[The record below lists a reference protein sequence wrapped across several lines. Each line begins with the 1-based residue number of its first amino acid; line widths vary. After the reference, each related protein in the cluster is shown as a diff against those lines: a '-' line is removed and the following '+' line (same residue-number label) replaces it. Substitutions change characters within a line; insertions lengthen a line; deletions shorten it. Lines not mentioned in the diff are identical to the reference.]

1 MRKIILFTLLL
12 AAGLANAQ
20 QKQFSL
26 EDAILGIDTYL
37 APEKMKAISWR
48 NSAVFTYLKN
58 DTLWG
63 ENAKTKQKQPV
74 ISLQETR
81 SILSEKSNFL
91 YNFPNYSW
99 TSDERLLIRTVRF
112 FSLIDPVEKRVEY
125 TIELPEKAENAVFN
139 EAGNF
144 VAFTV
149 NDDLF
154 LAFSNRKPVQ
164 VTKDGGNGIVN
175 GKTVHRNEFGIKNG
189 IFISPGGNYVAFYRK
204 DESMV
209 SDYPLVNYMPRV
221 AQPEPVKY
229 PMAGMKSEEVK
240 VGIYSI
246 ESEKTIFL
254 QTGGDPEHY
263 LTNLAWSPD
272 EKFVYIDELNRAQNH
287 LNLNYYSVESGN
299 RVKTVLEET
308 HEKYVEPQN
317 PVQFST
323 INQNEFYRLTRNDGW
338 FHLYKYTTDGKLIG
352 QITKGEWE
360 STKVLG
366 FDEKEK
372 HLFVEATKE
381 SPLERHI
388 YRVEVK
394 TGKMEKLT
402 VTAGMHQ
409 GVLSPGGNWLIDT
422 FSAPDIPSQTDILSS
437 DGKILRNLHLADDP
451 LQDYILGEN
460 RLVQI
465 LSADGKTELT
475 GRLVLP
481 VNFDPQQKYP
491 VIVYVYGGPH
501 SQMVNKSWHNAV
513 RWWQYY
519 MASQGFIAFTMDNR
533 GTNFR
538 GLEFENI
545 IHRQLGVAETEDQM
559 KGIEY
564 LKSLPFVDAERIGV
578 HGWSYGGFMTLNM
591 MLRHPE
597 VFKVGVAGG
606 PVVDWSMYEIM
617 YGERYMSNP
626 QENTGGYIETSM
638 LSHVAE
644 LQGKLMLIHG
654 VQDDVVVMQHSMLF
668 LEKCIKLGKQVD
680 FFVYPT
686 HPHNVRGKDRVHL
699 MEKVSRYFMD
709 YL

>member
-139 EAGNF
+139 EVGNF

-204 DESMV
+204 DESMI

-221 AQPEPVKY
+221 AQPKPVKY

>member
-240 VGIYSI
+240 VGIYSV

-263 LTNLAWSPD
+263 LTNLAWSSD
-272 EKFVYIDELNRAQNH
+272 EKHIYLAELNRGQDH
-287 LNLNYYSVESGN
+287 MQLNCYDVVSGEK
-299 RVKTVLEET
+299 VKMLFEET
-308 HEKYVEPQN
+308 HDNYVEPLH
-317 PVQFST
+317 PVQFSKV
-323 INQNEFYRLTRNDGW
+323 NNNEFYLLSRKDGW
-338 FHLYKYTTDGKLIG
+338 FHVYKYNTDGELVK
-352 QITKGEWE
+352 QITGGEWE
-360 STKVLG
+360 VTKILG

-372 HLFVEATKE
+372 HLFVESTKE
-381 SPLERHI
+381 SPLETHL

-394 TGKMEKLT
+394 SGKMEKLT
-402 VTAGMHQ
+402 ETE
-409 GVLSPGGNWLIDT
+409 GVHSGKLSPGGSWLIDD
-422 FSAPDIPSQTDILSS
+422 FKAPEIPSQTDLISATGKARRILHS
-437 DGKILRNLHLADDP
+437 ATDP
-451 LQDYILGEN
+451 LKDYILGEN
-460 RLVQI
+460 KLVPI
-465 LSADGKTELT
+465 RSADGKTELA
-475 GRLVLP
+475 GRLILP
-481 VNFDPQQKYP
+481 VDFDPSKKYP

-501 SQMVNKSWHNAV
+501 SQLVDKSWHNAA

-519 MASQGFIAFTMDNR
+519 MASQG
-533 GTNFR
+533 
-538 GLEFENI
+538 
-545 IHRQLGVAETEDQM
+545 
-559 KGIEY
+559 
-564 LKSLPFVDAERIGV
+564 
-578 HGWSYGGFMTLNM
+578 
-591 MLRHPE
+591 
-597 VFKVGVAGG
+597 
-606 PVVDWSMYEIM
+606 
-617 YGERYMSNP
+617 
-626 QENTGGYIETSM
+626 YIEIGRA
-638 LSHVAE
+638 HV
-644 LQGKLMLIHG
+644 
-654 VQDDVVVMQHSMLF
+654 
-668 LEKCIKLGKQVD
+668 
-680 FFVYPT
+680 
-686 HPHNVRGKDRVHL
+686 
-699 MEKVSRYFMD
+699 
-709 YL
+709 

>member
-63 ENAKTKQKQPV
+63 ENTKTKQKQPV

-221 AQPEPVKY
+221 AQPKPVKY

-240 VGIYSI
+240 VGIYSV

-272 EKFVYIDELNRAQNH
+272 EKLIYIDELNRAQNH

-323 INQNEFYRLTRNDGW
+323 INQNEFYRLTRKDGW
-338 FHLYKYTTDGKLIG
+338 FHLYKYTTDGKLIR

-451 LQDYILGEN
+451 LQDYVLGEN

-617 YGERYMSNP
+617 YGERYMS
-626 QENTGGYIETSM
+626 
-638 LSHVAE
+638 
-644 LQGKLMLIHG
+644 
-654 VQDDVVVMQHSMLF
+654 
-668 LEKCIKLGKQVD
+668 
-680 FFVYPT
+680 
-686 HPHNVRGKDRVHL
+686 
-699 MEKVSRYFMD
+699 
-709 YL
+709 

>member
-139 EAGNF
+139 EVGNF

-451 LQDYILGEN
+451 LQDYVLGEN

>member
-139 EAGNF
+139 EVGNF

-154 LAFSNRKPVQ
+154 LAFSNRKPIQ

-204 DESMV
+204 DESMI

-221 AQPEPVKY
+221 AQPKPVKY